1 MVTHKGCP
9 NWGKDKKEGTQSHRN
24 ANPKNYIKLIK
35 EIISRGGAVFRVG
48 DSSMT
53 PLPNI
58 NGLIDSPFSNL
69 KSEFMDIFLA
79 ATSKF
84 VVGTAFW

>member
-1 MVTHKGCP
+1 
-9 NWGKDKKEGTQSHRN
+9 
-24 ANPKNYIKLIK
+24 
-35 EIISRGGAVFRVG
+35 
-48 DSSMT
+48 MT

-58 NGLIDSPFSNL
+58 NGLIDYPFSNL

-84 VVGTAFW
+84 VVGTASGFGQRQFF